1 MAKKTEPV
9 VWVYQLS
16 TGDWDWDQN
25 SYRLEVAEG
34 ERVAWPVGRKQGT
47 KREPQAGERLV
58 CWWTK
63 TNSLKEYGV
72 MGWGILDGQT
82 YGAGIRWHPYPPSNQ
97 WAMRPLRSDRLEEV
111 IDQIRGGMRQATLF
125 LAEGDLAVELLDAI
139 SEADRTG

>member
-1 MAKKTEPV
+1 MAKTVPPV

-34 ERVAWPVGRKQGT
+34 ERVSWPVGKKQT

-63 TNSLKEYGV
+63 TNSFEHGV
-72 MGWGILDGQT
+72 MGWGVLDGQT
-82 YGAGIRWHPYPPSNQ
+82 FGAGLRWHPYPPSNR
-97 WAMRPLRSDRLEEV
+97 WAMRPLLSDELEAV
-111 IDQIRGGMRQATLF
+111 IDKIRGRMRQATLF
-125 LAEGDLAVELLDAI
+125 AAEGDLAVELLDAI
-139 SEADRTG
+139 RDADRSL